1 MRICSGKRD
10 KVKEMMRGD
19 FESSRT
25 IFDFAAA
32 GIFSFFAVLEYWAF
46 LFLEMPQEGYP
57 NYFKTQEKCLGS
69 FQFAFRFHLSLTS
82 KTGLDRANEK
92 SLSCR

>member
-1 MRICSGKRD
+1 MPLILLVANILGGLEEDRMRICSGKRD
-10 KVKEMMRGD
+10 KVIEMMIGG

-57 NYFKTQEKCLGS
+57 NYFKTQEKNFG
-69 FQFAFRFHLSLTS
+69 
-82 KTGLDRANEK
+82 
-92 SLSCR
+92 